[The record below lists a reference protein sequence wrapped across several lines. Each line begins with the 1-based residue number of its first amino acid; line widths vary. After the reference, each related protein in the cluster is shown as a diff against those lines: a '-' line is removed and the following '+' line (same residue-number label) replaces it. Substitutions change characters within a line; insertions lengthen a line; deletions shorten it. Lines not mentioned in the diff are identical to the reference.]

1 MCRLP
6 YEGCDAALTRVALC
20 AVRDDLHIGRR
31 TPHGTL
37 TCLQDV
43 CEKAKGGQSHTAHR
57 VVAFEPYAPAA
68 LFLRIALTLLVIKG
82 EQLHVTFTPVRC
94 FQLVHL
100 RSEDLAAPLLTLLMK
115 AYVGML
121 STASSRKQPVAWSSA
136 GAHYDILRSL
146 LQGEEAQVTAF
157 HNPGF
162 QKQA

>member
-1 MCRLP
+1 M
-6 YEGCDAALTRVALC
+6 ALC

-31 TPHGTL
+31 TPHGTR

-82 EQLHVTFTPVRC
+82 EQLHVTFTPVRS
-94 FQLVHL
+94 FQLVHR
-100 RSEDLAAPLLTLLMK
+100 RSEDLATPLLLLLMK

-121 STASSRKQPVAWSSA
+121 SPASLRKQPVAWSSA
-136 GAHYDILRSL
+136 GALCGTLGSL
-146 LQGEEAQVTAF
+146 LYGEEAQVTAL